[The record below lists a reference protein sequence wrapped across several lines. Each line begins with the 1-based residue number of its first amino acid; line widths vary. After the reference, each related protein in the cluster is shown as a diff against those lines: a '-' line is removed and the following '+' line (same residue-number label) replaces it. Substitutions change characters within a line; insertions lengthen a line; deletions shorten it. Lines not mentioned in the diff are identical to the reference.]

1 MEQKLIDQKDN
12 DYQFISQSNTIK
24 LLTQPRTLNQLLYN
38 KYGEITEDYNN
49 LYLDALVYS
58 KNSHIFTS
66 YKDNLIWNY
75 IDEFLKRYYS
85 IAESAE
91 RLPRISNYYKN
102 YLKFFCSPM
111 FRNFKLNDLIQTY
124 GDNKAEIYYK
134 KTYSKKQKEKDAFNE
149 NLNDNSEGEG
159 SDKSAEKKNF
169 STIFNTTIKQNIDQ
183 NILTESA
190 RADSLNFSSVVKY
203 DCLTRRSREDS
214 IEKLLSSFGED
225 MNERFMNKLG
235 KNALTKKSTYSMT
248 TKDRTDKT
256 THSTKGKGKSTS
268 TPNKVGT
275 KAAGSTT
282 TKTASV
288 SPFHNNYVGNIINV
302 VNIGVNMGNV
312 GVNLVGNSIGINGI
326 NTVTKT
332 IKGSEFN
339 TFYSNFNNVTTRA
352 GNNNKVSL
360 CSIYKA
366 NPWQQIKP
374 VIKTN
379 ENEANKA
386 EINKKHTINDF
397 RKKKHSSMYCESQR
411 VNSSIRKTN
420 NNIENMFKC
429 VKRSYNSQIAINS
442 PKEQTNTI
450 CSGKKSPNLIYS
462 KSPPSSAK
470 IKLDKQQINQNRS
483 ISNANFINKQTINPI
498 HKRDNSSKF
507 SNFLECS
514 QKLLTNFKSPT
525 SSIITT
531 TSRNNQS
538 NLLKL
543 ASNPLKNSIDVK
555 HTNLQEFLKNQKSK
569 SKSKIENKSQSRK
582 SDISSRI
589 LHPTE
594 DKKRSII
601 EQLPIKEK
609 TKKIINLYAKTM
621 NKK

>member
-1 MEQKLIDQKDN
+1 MEQKLIKSKNDN
-12 DYQFISQSNTIK
+12 YSSTSKKTTLK
-24 LLTQPRTLNQLLYN
+24 LLTQPKTLNQLLYN
-38 KYGEITEDYNN
+38 KYGEITEDFNS
-49 LYLDALVYS
+49 LYLDALIYS

-75 IDEFLKRYYS
+75 VDEFLKRYYTMP
-85 IAESAE
+85 ESME

-111 FRNFKLNDLIQTY
+111 FRNFKLNELIQSY
-124 GDNKAEIYYK
+124 GDNKAELYYK

-149 NLNDNSEGEG
+149 NVEDSDNEG
-159 SDKSAEKKNF
+159 SEKSVEKKNF

-190 RADSLNFSSVVKY
+190 QNSLNFSSVVKY
-203 DCLTRRSREDS
+203 DCYTRRSKEDS

-235 KNALTKKSTYSMT
+235 KNALQKKNTHS
-248 TKDRTDKT
+248 TKDKTDKT
-256 THSTKGKGKSTS
+256 TQSSKTKAKTTS
-268 TPNKVGT
+268 TPNKTGN
-275 KAAGSTT
+275 KATST

-312 GVNLVGNSIGINGI
+312 GVNLMGNSIGINGI
-326 NTVTKT
+326 NNVTK

-339 TFYSNFNNVTTRA
+339 TFYSNFNNVNTRG
-352 GNNNKVSL
+352 GNSNKVSL

-374 VIKTN
+374 TV
-379 ENEANKA
+379 KA
-386 EINKKHTINDF
+386 DLDLKADASRKHTINDF

-411 VNSSIRKTN
+411 VDSSIRKTN
-420 NNIENMFKC
+420 NIENMLKC
-429 VKRSYNSQIAINS
+429 VKKSFNSQIVIS
-442 PKEQTNTI
+442 PKEVTTTI

-462 KSPPSSAK
+462 KSPCQSAK
-470 IKLDKQQINQNRS
+470 IKLDKQFNQSRS
-483 ISNANFINKQTINPI
+483 ISNANFINKQPTL
-498 HKRDNSSKF
+498 HKRDNSSKY

-514 QKLLTNFKSPT
+514 QKLLTNYKSPT
-525 SSIITT
+525 SSLIT

-543 ASNPLKNSIDVK
+543 ASNPLRNSIDKK
-555 HTNLQEFLKNQKSK
+555 HTNLQEFLKNQKT
-569 SKSKIENKSQSRK
+569 SKSKIETKSITRK

-594 DKKRSII
+594 DKKRSIV

-609 TKKIINLYAKTM
+609 TKNIINLYAKTM
-621 NKK
+621 KK